1 MGFVNALTEWRAQR
15 WLVTF
20 GNRLGTDGLLVA
32 AAVPGLAAALDQHAA
47 AVRDIVAQAGRTDAT
62 LTERVLLAGYARSL
76 LDRFDV
82 SVRQVRRHADG
93 PVDAGG
99 LAGVAPARRL
109 RAEPLALGPVGHRS
123 HRGTVGT
130 GALTAS
136 GGARLIPA

>member
-1 MGFVNALTEWRAQR
+1 VGFVNALTEWRAQR

-47 AVRDIVAQAGRTDAT
+47 AVRDIVAQAGGTDAT

-82 SVRQVRRHADG
+82 SVRQVRRHATGRWTRADWLALRLLAVCALSRSLPDRSGTG
-93 PVDAGG
+93 PTAGQS
-99 LAGVAPARRL
+99 APA
-109 RAEPLALGPVGHRS
+109 H
-123 HRGTVGT
+123 
-130 GALTAS
+130 
-136 GGARLIPA
+136 

>member
-1 MGFVNALTEWRAQR
+1 
-15 WLVTF
+15 VTF

-82 SVRQVRRHADG
+82 SVRQVRRHATGRWTRADWLALRLLAVCALSRSLSDRSGTG
-93 PVDAGG
+93 PTAGQS
-99 LAGVAPARRL
+99 APA
-109 RAEPLALGPVGHRS
+109 H
-123 HRGTVGT
+123 
-130 GALTAS
+130 
-136 GGARLIPA
+136 